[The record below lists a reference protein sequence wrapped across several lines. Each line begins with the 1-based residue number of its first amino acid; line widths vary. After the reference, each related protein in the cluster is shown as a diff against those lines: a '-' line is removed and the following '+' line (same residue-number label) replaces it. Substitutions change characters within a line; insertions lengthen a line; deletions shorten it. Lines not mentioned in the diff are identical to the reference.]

1 MNLGPANGATPDERL
16 ESLGL
21 TLPPAAG
28 AVAAYDPWVI
38 SNGILYTSGQLPWQD
53 GKLRYS
59 GKIGGKLTADEGY
72 LSCQLST
79 LNALAQIKAAVG
91 VLAKVRR
98 VIRVEGVLNIA
109 PDFIDYPPVLNGAS
123 HLINAVFGE
132 RGRHTRMVYASR
144 EMPLDCTSLI
154 ILWAEVDY

>member
-1 MNLGPANGATPDERL
+1 MELGPAKGATPDERL

-21 TLPPAAG
+21 TLPPAAA
-28 AVAAYDPWVI
+28 AVAAYEPWVI
-38 SNGILYTSGQLPWQD
+38 SNGVLYTSGQLPWQD
-53 GKLRYS
+53 GKLRYT
-59 GKIGGKLTADEGY
+59 GKIGSKLTADEGY

-79 LNALAQIKAAVG
+79 LNALAQVKAAAG
-91 VLAKVRR
+91 SLTKVRR
-98 VIRVEGVLNIA
+98 VTRIEGVLNVA

-123 HLINAVFGE
+123 HLVNTIFQE

-154 ILWAEVDY
+154 ILWAEVDA